1 MRTGPPTTLAG
12 AWRASPQTQARAAAD
27 GALLVESGP
36 FVAIGRA
43 SPARAGAVVVAMAGR
58 FSDLRHLRAH
68 TECDKATDPATTLA
82 RAYRD
87 LGPKALTLI
96 RGEWTSAIWH
106 TERNELTL
114 ACDPLGGRSL
124 HWAVSGAGI
133 VFGENVRDVLELLPA
148 TPAPD
153 RPAVSSWL
161 AFGIAPDEGTLY
173 AGLRRLSPGSAL
185 FVREEALETRS
196 LWAPEY
202 RGVATGDHASLA
214 ERLRAEVD
222 AAVGRAVGDGRRPA
236 VLLSGGL
243 DSALVAASMAT
254 QAHLDLPVAYSA
266 TFPMH
271 PEADES
277 ALIDTTTAHL
287 GIASVQSV
295 VSSGRPILGALSH
308 LETWRVPSTS
318 PNTFL
323 WLPILETARADGRD
337 VMLDGEGGDE
347 LFDSVPF
354 YLFADMVAS
363 GRLSAAWRL
372 TLRYPGARPGITR
385 RHRARILAHF
395 VVRGLLPA
403 SAHRRLD
410 VRRPQTLRAGPLR
423 PADARV
429 AIGIFD
435 KWAWLDG
442 DGPRWWR
449 NRRNALTRTRHLL
462 DAPGSF
468 RRTAALA
475 PMVRRQP
482 LMLDQDLVEFALTLP
497 PEASFDARHNR
508 PLARRAQAD
517 RLPDAVRLRA
527 CKSHFS
533 GVLRASL
540 RRDGELLGELLGSPD
555 ARVVEFADV
564 SSLDRLLGGLHRG
577 EADHALAPVGQLW
590 RLAAIE
596 CWLRQLDTPSF
607 ARDLLERLGPDVLDH
622 RLVRMASSTS
632 T

>member
-1 MRTGPPTTLAG
+1 VRACPPTTLAG
-12 AWRASPQTQARAAAD
+12 AWHASPQAQARAAA
-27 GALLVESGP
+27 AETLLVESGP

-43 SPARAGAVVVAMAGR
+43 STATAGAVVVAVAGR
-58 FSDLRHLRAH
+58 FSDLRHLRAR
-68 TECDKATDPATTLA
+68 TDCIEAADPATILA
-82 RAYRD
+82 SAYRD
-87 LGPKALTLI
+87 LGPTALTLI

-106 TERNELTL
+106 TEHKELTL
-114 ACDPLGGRSL
+114 ACDLLGGRSL

-185 FVREEALETRS
+185 CVREGALETRS
-196 LWAPEY
+196 LWTPEY
-202 RGVATGDHASLA
+202 RGVATGDHAWLA

-222 AAVGRAVGDGRRPA
+222 AAVARAVGDGRRPA

-254 QAHLDLPVAYSA
+254 QTHRDSPVAYSA
-266 TFPMH
+266 RFPMQ

-277 ALIDTTTAHL
+277 ALIDTTTSHL

-295 VSSGRPILGALSH
+295 VTAGRPILGALSH
-308 LETWRVPSTS
+308 LEAWRVPSTS

-323 WLPILETARADGRD
+323 WLPILDTARADGRD

-354 YLFADMVAS
+354 YLFADIVAS
-363 GRLSAAWRL
+363 GRPSAAWRL
-372 TLRYPGARPGITR
+372 TLRYPGVRPGVTR
-385 RHRARILAHF
+385 RRRARILAHF

-403 SAHRRLD
+403 SVHRRLD
-410 VRRPQTLRAGPLR
+410 VWRPATLHAGLLR
-423 PADARV
+423 PSDARA

-435 KWAWLDG
+435 EWAWLDG

-449 NRRNALTRTRHLL
+449 YRRNALTRTRHLL

-475 PMVRRQP
+475 PIVRRQP

-527 CKSHFS
+527 RKSHFS

-540 RRDGELLGELLGSPD
+540 RRDGELLADLLGSPD
-555 ARVVEFADV
+555 ARVREFADV
-564 SSLDRLLGGLHRG
+564 NSLERLLGGLHRG
-577 EADHALAPVGQLW
+577 EGDDALASVGQLW

-607 ARDLLERLGPDVLDH
+607 ALDLLGRLGPEVLDH